1 MVEQAPLKRKL
12 QLWRWLAKDDGEHRV
27 LPNQIAL
34 IEMKGEAQCPQ
45 PSSANQSP
53 C

>member
-1 MVEQAPLKRKL
+1 MDERDLDVWWSKLPLKRKR

-34 IEMKGEAQCPQ
+34 IEMKGETQ
-45 PSSANQSP
+45 
-53 C
+53 